1 MRFFFIPVFFQE
13 NFGECFS
20 SKPKKYYRCHWKGT
34 EKKKEEAIIIAV
46 KMSVIG
52 AVKHKCGG
60 ELPVS
65 PGEKRDTVDNIVF
78 IVRKMNSY
86 HFL

>member
-1 MRFFFIPVFFQE
+1 MYFANYTLPPR
-13 NFGECFS
+13 
-20 SKPKKYYRCHWKGT
+20 KGT

-52 AVKHKCGG
+52 AVKHQFRG

-78 IVRKMNSY
+78 VVRKMNSY